1 MTTTNPAIRRMREL
15 SVDESL
21 ALLLTRPMGRLV
33 YVVDGEAKVVPLN
46 YTLHRRAITFRTAYG
61 DLLSEIERRPVL
73 FEVDYSDNARRA
85 GWSVIVHGVAEEIW
99 RGDELTIM
107 RELPLRPWAP
117 GNRDRY
123 MRIVTSHIT
132 GRMVS

>member
-1 MTTTNPAIRRMREL
+1 MATTTPAIRRMREL
-15 SVDESL
+15 SIDESL

-33 YVVDGEAKVVPLN
+33 YVIEGEAKVVPLN
-46 YTLHRRAITFRTAYG
+46 YMLHRRSITFRTAYS

-85 GWSVIVHGVAEEIW
+85 GWSVIVRGVAEEIW
-99 RGDELTIM
+99 RGDELAIM
-107 RELPLRPWAP
+107 RELPLQPWAP

-123 MRIVTSHIT
+123 VRIVTSDIT
-132 GRMVS
+132 GRMIS